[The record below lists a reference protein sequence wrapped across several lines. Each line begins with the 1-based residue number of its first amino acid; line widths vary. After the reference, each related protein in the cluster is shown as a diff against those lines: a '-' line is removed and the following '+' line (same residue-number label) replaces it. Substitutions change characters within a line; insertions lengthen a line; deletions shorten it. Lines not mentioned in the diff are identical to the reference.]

1 MPGRNFLFWASL
13 KNIFMEL
20 YYSFSALIVLSAIFS
35 YLNSRFLKL
44 PPSIGVMV
52 IALMVSLGLIATDSI
67 FPRTIIRIS
76 TLIASVDLT
85 EILMGAM
92 LNFLLFAGAIHLH
105 LEDLREQRL
114 PVIIFSTVSVVIST
128 FVIGFLIYYILPLI
142 GITIPLI
149 ECLVFG
155 ALISPTDPI
164 AVLGILKQ
172 AGVPKSLETK
182 IAGESLF
189 NDGMAVVVFIL
200 MLALA
205 RGEEVNTSFVGIA
218 GLFVKEAIGGI
229 LLGLLLGFL
238 GSKMMYR
245 VDGYNVHVL
254 ITLAIVMGGHLAAQ
268 ALHMSG
274 PLAMVAAGLVVG
286 NYGKNPG
293 AVSDTERDYIDKFWE
308 LIDEILNAILFLI
321 IGFELLLIPDMKQY
335 GWAGLIAIIVVLSAR
350 FISIYIPVKLIP
362 FKTRF
367 GKKSITILVWGGLRG
382 GVSIALALSI
392 DQHLHKDLLLAITY
406 FVVLF
411 SIIVQGL
418 TVSKLTSRLP
428 DEEEAV
434 A

>member
-1 MPGRNFLFWASL
+1 
-13 KNIFMEL
+13 MEL
-20 YYSFSALIVLSAIFS
+20 YYSFSVLIVLSAIFS
-35 YLNSRFLKL
+35 YINARFLKL
-44 PPSIGVMV
+44 PASIGVMV
-52 IALMVSLGLIATDSI
+52 IALLVSIGLIATDSM
-67 FPRTIIRIS
+67 FPRIFLRIS

-92 LNFLLFAGAIHLH
+92 LNFLLFAGAIHIH

-114 PVIIFSTVSVVIST
+114 PVIVFSTVSVAIST
-128 FVIGFLIYYILPLI
+128 FVIGFLMFYLLPFT
-142 GITIPLI
+142 GIQIPLI
-149 ECLVFG
+149 QCLVFG

-200 MLALA
+200 MLAMA
-205 RGEEVNTSFVGIA
+205 RGEEVNTSFSGISMLLIKEALGGIA
-218 GLFVKEAIGGI
+218 
-229 LLGLLLGFL
+229 LGVVLGFI
-238 GSKMMYR
+238 GSQMIYR

-268 ALHMSG
+268 AMHMSG

-286 NYGKNPG
+286 NYGKNLG
-293 AVSDTERDYIDKFWE
+293 GVSDIERDYIDKFWE
-308 LIDEILNAILFLI
+308 LVDEILNAILFLI
-321 IGFELLLIPDMKQY
+321 IGFELLLIPDLKQY
-335 GWAGLIAIIVVLSAR
+335 GWAGIIAIVVVLLSR

-362 FKTRF
+362 FRTKF
-367 GKKSITILVWGGLRG
+367 GRKSITILVWGGLRG

-392 DQHLHKDLLLAITY
+392 DNELNKEILLAITY

-418 TVSKLTSRLP
+418 TVGKLTARMSNA
-428 DEEEAV
+428 EEA
-434 A
+434 AAAKE

>member
-1 MPGRNFLFWASL
+1 
-13 KNIFMEL
+13 MEL

-35 YLNSRFLKL
+35 YINSRFLKL

-52 IALMVSLGLIATDSI
+52 IALLVSLGLIATDTI
-67 FPRTIIRIS
+67 FPRTFLRIT
-76 TLIASVDLT
+76 TLIGSVDLT

-92 LNFLLFAGAIHLH
+92 LNFLLFAGAIHIH

-114 PVIIFSTVSVVIST
+114 PIIIFSTLSVLMST
-128 FVIGFLIYYILPLI
+128 FIIGFLIYYLLPLT
-142 GITIPLI
+142 GLHVPLI
-149 ECLVFG
+149 QCLVFG

-172 AGVPKSLETK
+172 AGVPKSIETK

-189 NDGMAVVVFIL
+189 NDGMAVVIFIL

-205 RGEEVNTSFVGIA
+205 RGEEVNTTFGGITM
-218 GLFVKEAIGGI
+218 LFVKEALGGI
-229 LLGLLLGFL
+229 ALGLALGFV
-238 GSKMMYR
+238 GSKMIYK

-293 AVSDTERDYIDKFWE
+293 AVSDMERDYIDKFWE

-321 IGFELLLIPDMKQY
+321 IGFELLLIPDLKRFMT
-335 GWAGLIAIIVVLSAR
+335 AGMIAIVVVLLAR
-350 FISIYIPVKLIP
+350 FISIYLPVKFIP
-362 FKTRF
+362 FRNKF
-367 GKKSITILVWGGLRG
+367 GKKSIAILVWGGLRG

-392 DQHLHKDLLLAITY
+392 DKDLNKDIFLAITY

-418 TVSKLTSRLP
+418 TVGKLAKRFP
-428 DEEEAV
+428 EEEEIA
-434 A
+434 

>member
-1 MPGRNFLFWASL
+1 
-13 KNIFMEL
+13 MEL
-20 YYSFSALIVLSAIFS
+20 YYSFSALIVLSAVFS
-35 YLNSRFLKL
+35 YINARFLKL
-44 PPSIGVMV
+44 PASIGIMV
-52 IALMVSLGLIATDSI
+52 IALVVSVGLIATDSI
-67 FPRTIIRIS
+67 FPKTFVRI
-76 TLIASVDLT
+76 TNLIASVDLT

-105 LEDLREQRL
+105 LEDLKEQRL
-114 PVIIFSTVSVVIST
+114 PVVIFSTVSVVIST
-128 FVIGFLIYYILPLI
+128 FVIGFLMFNILPLL
-142 GITIPLI
+142 GMHVPLVQ
-149 ECLVFG
+149 CLVFG

-205 RGEEVNTSFVGIA
+205 RGEEVNTSFSGISMLLA
-218 GLFVKEAIGGI
+218 KEALGGI
-229 LLGLLLGFL
+229 VLGLLLGFI
-238 GSKMMYR
+238 GSQMIYR

-268 ALHMSG
+268 AMHMSG

-286 NYGKNPG
+286 NYGKNLG
-293 AVSDTERDYIDKFWE
+293 GVSETERDYIDKFWE
-308 LIDEILNAILFLI
+308 LVDEILNAILFLI
-321 IGFELLLIPDMKQY
+321 IGFELLLIPDLKQY
-335 GWAGLIAIIVVLSAR
+335 SWAGLITIAVVLFAR
-350 FISIYIPVKLIP
+350 FVSIYIPVRLIP
-362 FKTRF
+362 FKTKF
-367 GKKSITILVWGGLRG
+367 GKKSITILIWGGLRG

-392 DQHLHKDLLLAITY
+392 DQALNKDLILAVTY

-418 TVSKLTSRLP
+418 TVGKLTAKMAENGVNNKP
-428 DEEEAV
+428 
-434 A
+434 

>member
-1 MPGRNFLFWASL
+1 
-13 KNIFMEL
+13 MEL
-20 YYSFSALIVLSAIFS
+20 YYSFSVLIVLASFFAYIN
-35 YLNSRFLKL
+35 LRVLKL
-44 PPSIGVMV
+44 PSTIGVMIIAMISSILLV
-52 IALMVSLGLIATDSI
+52 ISGSM
-67 FPRTIIRIS
+67 FPKFFTHFS
-76 TLIASVDLT
+76 TLLMDVDFT
-85 EILMGAM
+85 EVLMGAM
-92 LNFLLFAGAIHLH
+92 LNFLLFAGAIHIN
-105 LEDLREQRL
+105 LRALSEQKRF
-114 PVIIFSTVSVVIST
+114 VIVFSTVSVLLST
-128 FVIGFLIYYILPLI
+128 FAVGAMLYYALLWL
-142 GITIPLI
+142 GMDIPLI
-149 ECLVFG
+149 QCLVFG

-335 GWAGLIAIIVVLSAR
+335 GWAGLVAIVVVLSAR

-392 DQHLHKDLLLAITY
+392 DQHLNKDLLLAITY

-418 TVSKLTSRLP
+418 TVGKLTDRLP
-428 DEEEAV
+428 DEEEVV

>member
-1 MPGRNFLFWASL
+1 
-13 KNIFMEL
+13 MEL

-35 YLNSRFLKL
+35 YINSRFLKL

-52 IALMVSLGLIATDSI
+52 IALLVSLGLIATDTI
-67 FPRTIIRIS
+67 FPRIFLRIT
-76 TLIASVDLT
+76 TLIGSVDLT

-92 LNFLLFAGAIHLH
+92 LNFLLFAGAIHIH

-114 PVIIFSTVSVVIST
+114 PIIVFSTLSVLMST
-128 FVIGFLIYYILPLI
+128 FIIGFLVYYLLPFT
-142 GITIPLI
+142 GIQIPLI
-149 ECLVFG
+149 QCLVFG

-172 AGVPKSLETK
+172 AGVPKSIETK

-189 NDGMAVVVFIL
+189 NDGMAVVIFIL

-205 RGEEVNTSFVGIA
+205 RGEEVNTTFGGITM
-218 GLFVKEAIGGI
+218 LFVKEALGGI
-229 LLGLLLGFL
+229 ALGLALGFV
-238 GSKMMYR
+238 GSKMIYK

-293 AVSDTERDYIDKFWE
+293 AVSDMERDYIDKFWE

-321 IGFELLLIPDMKQY
+321 IGFELLLIPDLKQF
-335 GWAGLIAIIVVLSAR
+335 GWAGMIAIVVVLLAR
-350 FISIYIPVKLIP
+350 FISIYVPVKLIP
-362 FKTRF
+362 FKNKF
-367 GKKSITILVWGGLRG
+367 GKKSIAILVWGGLRG

-392 DQHLHKDLLLAITY
+392 DKDLNKDIFLAITY

-418 TVSKLTSRLP
+418 TVGKLTKRFP
-428 DEEEAV
+428 EEAV
-434 A
+434 GG

>member
-1 MPGRNFLFWASL
+1 
-13 KNIFMEL
+13 MEL

-35 YLNSRFLKL
+35 YINSRFLKL

-52 IALMVSLGLIATDSI
+52 IALLVSLGLIATDTI
-67 FPRTIIRIS
+67 FPRIFLRIT
-76 TLIASVDLT
+76 TLIGSVDLT

-92 LNFLLFAGAIHLH
+92 LNFLLFAGAIHIH

-114 PVIIFSTVSVVIST
+114 PIIVFSTLSVLMST
-128 FVIGFLIYYILPLI
+128 FIIGFLVYYLLPFT
-142 GITIPLI
+142 GIQIPLI
-149 ECLVFG
+149 QCLVFG

-172 AGVPKSLETK
+172 AGVPKSIETK

-189 NDGMAVVVFIL
+189 NDGMAVVIFIL

-205 RGEEVNTSFVGIA
+205 RGEEVNTTFGGITM
-218 GLFVKEAIGGI
+218 LFVKEALGGI
-229 LLGLLLGFL
+229 ALGLALGFV
-238 GSKMMYR
+238 GSKMIYK

-293 AVSDTERDYIDKFWE
+293 AVSDMERDYIDKFWE

-321 IGFELLLIPDMKQY
+321 IGFELLLIPDLKQF
-335 GWAGLIAIIVVLSAR
+335 GWAGMIAIVVVLLAR
-350 FISIYIPVKLIP
+350 FISIYVPVKLIP
-362 FKTRF
+362 FKNKF
-367 GKKSITILVWGGLRG
+367 GKKSIAILVWGGLRG

-392 DQHLHKDLLLAITY
+392 DKDLNKDIFLAITY

-418 TVSKLTSRLP
+418 TVGKLTKRFP
-428 DEEEAV
+428 EEAV
-434 A
+434 GE

>member
-1 MPGRNFLFWASL
+1 
-13 KNIFMEL
+13 MEL

-35 YLNSRFLKL
+35 YINSRFLKL
-44 PPSIGVMV
+44 PASIGVMV
-52 IALMVSLGLIATDSI
+52 IALIVSLGLIATDSI
-67 FPRTIIRIS
+67 FPKIFFRIS
-76 TLIASVDLT
+76 ALIASVDLT

-128 FVIGFLIYYILPLI
+128 FVIGFLVYYLLPFT
-142 GITIPLI
+142 GNHIPLI
-149 ECLVFG
+149 QCLVFG

-172 AGVPKSLETK
+172 AGVPKALETK

-205 RGEEVNTSFVGIA
+205 RGEEVNTSFGGIA
-218 GLFVKEAIGGI
+218 TLFVKEAIGGI
-229 LLGLLLGFL
+229 VLGLVLGFV
-238 GSKMMYR
+238 GSKMIYR

-268 ALHMSG
+268 AMHMSG

-293 AVSDTERDYIDKFWE
+293 AVSETERDYIDKFWE

-335 GWAGLIAIIVVLSAR
+335 GWAGLMAIVVVLFAR
-350 FISIYIPVKLIP
+350 FISIYIPVRLIP
-362 FKTRF
+362 FRTRF
-367 GKKSITILVWGGLRG
+367 GKKSIAILVWGGLRG

-392 DQHLHKDLLLAITY
+392 DHGLNKDLLLAITY

-418 TVSKLTSRLP
+418 TVGKLTSRFN
-428 DEEEAV
+428 EEETSS
-434 A
+434 

>member
-1 MPGRNFLFWASL
+1 
-13 KNIFMEL
+13 MEL
-20 YYSFSALIVLSAIFS
+20 YYSFSALIVLSAVFS
-35 YLNSRFLKL
+35 YINARFLKL
-44 PPSIGVMV
+44 PASIGVMV
-52 IALMVSLGLIATDSI
+52 IALIVSMGLIATDSL
-67 FPRTIIRIS
+67 FPRTFLRIS

-92 LNFLLFAGAIHLH
+92 LNFLLFAGAIHVH
-105 LEDLREQRL
+105 LEDLKEQRL
-114 PVIIFSTVSVVIST
+114 PVVVFSTISVVIST
-128 FVIGFLIYYILPLI
+128 FVIGFLMFNLLPLT
-142 GITIPLI
+142 GIHIPLI
-149 ECLVFG
+149 QCLVFG

-189 NDGMAVVVFIL
+189 NDGVAVVVFIL
-200 MLALA
+200 MLAIA
-205 RGEEVNTSFVGIA
+205 RGEEVNTSFSGIS
-218 GLFVKEAIGGI
+218 LLLIKEALGGI
-229 LLGLLLGFL
+229 VLGLLLGFV
-238 GSKMMYR
+238 GSQMIYR

-268 ALHMSG
+268 AMHMSG

-286 NYGKNPG
+286 NYGKNLG
-293 AVSDTERDYIDKFWE
+293 GVSETERDYIDKFWE

-321 IGFELLLIPDMKQY
+321 IGFELLLIPDLKQY
-335 GWAGLIAIIVVLSAR
+335 GWAGVIAIVVVLFAR
-350 FISIYIPVKLIP
+350 FISIYIPVRLIP
-362 FKTRF
+362 FRTRF

-392 DQHLHKDLLLAITY
+392 DSGLSKDILLAITY

-418 TVSKLTSRLP
+418 TVGKLTARMSNAEDFANSENR
-428 DEEEAV
+428 
-434 A
+434 

>member
-1 MPGRNFLFWASL
+1 
-13 KNIFMEL
+13 MEL

-44 PPSIGVMV
+44 PSSIGVMV
-52 IALMVSLGLIATDSI
+52 IALLVSLGLIATDTI
-67 FPRTIIRIS
+67 FPRTFLRIT
-76 TLIASVDLT
+76 TLIGSVDLT

-92 LNFLLFAGAIHLH
+92 LNFLLFAGAIHIH

-114 PVIIFSTVSVVIST
+114 PIIVFSTVSVLMST
-128 FVIGFLIYYILPLI
+128 FIIGFLVYYLLPFT
-142 GITIPLI
+142 GIQIPLVQ
-149 ECLVFG
+149 CLVFG

-172 AGVPKSLETK
+172 AGVPKSIETK

-189 NDGMAVVVFIL
+189 NDGMAVVIFIL

-205 RGEEVNTSFVGIA
+205 RGEEVNTTFGGITM
-218 GLFVKEAIGGI
+218 LFVKEALGGI
-229 LLGLLLGFL
+229 TLGLALGFV
-238 GSKMMYR
+238 GSKMIYK

-293 AVSDTERDYIDKFWE
+293 AVSDMERDYIDKFWE

-321 IGFELLLIPDMKQY
+321 IGFELLLIPDLKQY
-335 GWAGLIAIIVVLSAR
+335 VWAGMIAIVVVLLAR
-350 FISIYIPVKLIP
+350 FISIYLPVKLIP
-362 FKTRF
+362 FRNKF
-367 GKKSITILVWGGLRG
+367 GKKSIAILVWGGLRG

-392 DQHLHKDLLLAITY
+392 DKGLNKDIFLAITY

-418 TVSKLTSRLP
+418 TVGKLTKRFP
-428 DEEEAV
+428 EEEIG
-434 A
+434 

>member
-1 MPGRNFLFWASL
+1 MVSL

-67 FPRTIIRIS
+67 FPRTFIGIS

-128 FVIGFLIYYILPLI
+128 FVIGFLIYYILPLMGI
-142 GITIPLI
+142 GIPLI
-149 ECLVFG
+149 QCLVFG

-205 RGEEVNTSFVGIA
+205 RGEEVNTSFAGIA
-218 GLFVKEAIGGI
+218 GLFVKEALGGI

-335 GWAGLIAIIVVLSAR
+335 GWAGLVAIVVVLSAR

-392 DQHLHKDLLLAITY
+392 DQHLNKDLLLAITY

-418 TVSKLTSRLP
+418 TVSKLTDRLP
-428 DEEEAV
+428 DDAETA
-434 A
+434 

>member
-1 MPGRNFLFWASL
+1 
-13 KNIFMEL
+13 MEL

-35 YLNSRFLKL
+35 YINSRFLKL

-52 IALMVSLGLIATDSI
+52 IALLVSLGLIATDTI
-67 FPRTIIRIS
+67 FPRTFLRIT
-76 TLIASVDLT
+76 TLIGSVDLT

-92 LNFLLFAGAIHLH
+92 LNFLLFAGAIHIH

-114 PVIIFSTVSVVIST
+114 PIIIFSTLSVLMST
-128 FVIGFLIYYILPLI
+128 FIIGFLIYYLLPLT
-142 GITIPLI
+142 GLHVPLI
-149 ECLVFG
+149 QCLVFG

-172 AGVPKSLETK
+172 AGVPKSIETK

-189 NDGMAVVVFIL
+189 NDGMAVVIFIL

-205 RGEEVNTSFVGIA
+205 RGEEVNTTFGGITM
-218 GLFVKEAIGGI
+218 LFVKEALGGI
-229 LLGLLLGFL
+229 ALGLALGFV
-238 GSKMMYR
+238 GSKMIYK

-293 AVSDTERDYIDKFWE
+293 AVSDMERDYIDKFWE

-321 IGFELLLIPDMKQY
+321 IGFELLLIPDLKRFMT
-335 GWAGLIAIIVVLSAR
+335 AGMIAIVVVLLAR
-350 FISIYIPVKLIP
+350 FMSIYLPVKFIP
-362 FKTRF
+362 FRNKF
-367 GKKSITILVWGGLRG
+367 GKKSIAILVWGGLRG

-392 DQHLHKDLLLAITY
+392 DKDLNKDIFLAITY

-418 TVSKLTSRLP
+418 TVGKLAKRFP
-428 DEEEAV
+428 EEEEIA
-434 A
+434 

>member
-1 MPGRNFLFWASL
+1 
-13 KNIFMEL
+13 MEL

-67 FPRTIIRIS
+67 FPRTFIGIS

-142 GITIPLI
+142 GISIPLI
-149 ECLVFG
+149 QCLVFG

-205 RGEEVNTSFVGIA
+205 RGEEVNTSFAGIA
-218 GLFVKEAIGGI
+218 GLFVKEALGGI

-335 GWAGLIAIIVVLSAR
+335 GWAGLVAIVVVLSAR

-392 DQHLHKDLLLAITY
+392 DQHLNKDLLLAITY

-418 TVSKLTSRLP
+418 TVGKLTDRLP
-428 DEEEAV
+428 DDAEA

>member
-1 MPGRNFLFWASL
+1 
-13 KNIFMEL
+13 MEL

-67 FPRTIIRIS
+67 FPRTFIGIS

-128 FVIGFLIYYILPLI
+128 FVIGFLIYYILPLMGI
-142 GITIPLI
+142 GIPLI
-149 ECLVFG
+149 QCLVFG

-205 RGEEVNTSFVGIA
+205 RGEEVNTSFAGIA
-218 GLFVKEAIGGI
+218 GLFVKEALGGI

-335 GWAGLIAIIVVLSAR
+335 GWAGLVAIVVVLSAR

-392 DQHLHKDLLLAITY
+392 DQHLNKDLLLAITY

-418 TVSKLTSRLP
+418 TVGKLTDRLP
-428 DEEEAV
+428 DDAETA
-434 A
+434 

>member
-1 MPGRNFLFWASL
+1 
-13 KNIFMEL
+13 MEL

-35 YLNSRFLKL
+35 YINSRYLKL
-44 PPSIGVMV
+44 PSSIGVMV
-52 IALMVSLGLIATDSI
+52 IALIVSLGLIATDSI
-67 FPRTIIRIS
+67 FPKIFFRIS
-76 TLIASVDLT
+76 TLIESVDLT

-128 FVIGFLIYYILPLI
+128 FVIGFLVYYLLPFT
-142 GITIPLI
+142 GIQIPLI
-149 ECLVFG
+149 QCLVFG

-172 AGVPKSLETK
+172 AGVPKTLETK

-205 RGEEVNTSFVGIA
+205 RGEDVNTSFGGIA
-218 GLFVKEAIGGI
+218 TLFVKEAIGGI
-229 LLGLLLGFL
+229 VLGLVLGFV
-238 GSKMMYR
+238 GSKMIYR

-268 ALHMSG
+268 AMHMSG

-293 AVSDTERDYIDKFWE
+293 AVSETERDYIDKFWE

-321 IGFELLLIPDMKQY
+321 IGFELLLIPDIKQY
-335 GWAGLIAIIVVLSAR
+335 GWAGLMAIVVVLFAR

-362 FKTRF
+362 FRNRF
-367 GKKSITILVWGGLRG
+367 GKKSIAILVWGGLRG

-392 DQHLHKDLLLAITY
+392 DHDLNKDVLLAITY

-418 TVSKLTSRLP
+418 TVGKLTSRFN
-428 DEEEAV
+428 EEETNS
-434 A
+434 

>member
-1 MPGRNFLFWASL
+1 
-13 KNIFMEL
+13 MEL
-20 YYSFSALIVLSAIFS
+20 YYSFSALIVLSAVFS
-35 YLNSRFLKL
+35 YINARFLKL
-44 PPSIGVMV
+44 PASIGIMV
-52 IALMVSLGLIATDSI
+52 IALIVSMGLIATDSL
-67 FPRTIIRIS
+67 FPRIFLRIT
-76 TLIASVDLT
+76 TLIQSVDLT

-105 LEDLREQRL
+105 LEDLKEQRI
-114 PVIIFSTVSVVIST
+114 PVIVFSTVSVVIST
-128 FVIGFLIYYILPLI
+128 FVIGFAMYNLLPLT
-142 GITIPLI
+142 GIQIPLI
-149 ECLVFG
+149 QCLVFG

-205 RGEEVNTSFVGIA
+205 RGEEVNTSFSGISM
-218 GLFVKEAIGGI
+218 LLIKEALGGI
-229 LLGLLLGFL
+229 LLGIMLGFV
-238 GSKMMYR
+238 GSQMIYR

-268 ALHMSG
+268 AMHMSG
-274 PLAMVAAGLVVG
+274 PLAMVAAGLMVG
-286 NYGKNPG
+286 NYGKNLG
-293 AVSDTERDYIDKFWE
+293 GVSDMERDYIDKFWE
-308 LIDEILNAILFLI
+308 LVDEILNAILFLI
-321 IGFELLLIPDMKQY
+321 IGFELLLIPDLKQY
-335 GWAGLIAIIVVLSAR
+335 GWAGIIAIAVVLFAR
-350 FISIYIPVKLIP
+350 FISIYIPVRLIP
-362 FKTRF
+362 FRNRF

-392 DQHLHKDLLLAITY
+392 DDALNKDILLAITY

-418 TVSKLTSRLP
+418 TVGKLTAKMSNAE
-428 DEEEAV
+428 DSGSYSG
-434 A
+434 

>member
-1 MPGRNFLFWASL
+1 
-13 KNIFMEL
+13 MEL

-35 YLNSRFLKL
+35 YINSRFLKL

-52 IALMVSLGLIATDSI
+52 IALLVSLGLIATDTI
-67 FPRTIIRIS
+67 FPKIFLRIT
-76 TLIASVDLT
+76 TLIGSVDLT

-92 LNFLLFAGAIHLH
+92 LNFLLFAGAIHIH

-114 PVIIFSTVSVVIST
+114 PIIIFSTVSVLMST
-128 FVIGFLIYYILPLI
+128 FIIGFLVYYLLPLT
-142 GITIPLI
+142 GLHIPLI
-149 ECLVFG
+149 QCLVFG

-172 AGVPKSLETK
+172 AGVPKSIETK

-189 NDGMAVVVFIL
+189 NDGMAVVIFIL

-205 RGEEVNTSFVGIA
+205 RGEEVNTTFGGITM
-218 GLFVKEAIGGI
+218 LFVKEALGGI
-229 LLGLLLGFL
+229 ALGLALGFV
-238 GSKMMYR
+238 GSKMIYK

-293 AVSDTERDYIDKFWE
+293 AVSDMERDYIDKFWE

-321 IGFELLLIPDMKQY
+321 IGFELLLIPDLKRFMS
-335 GWAGLIAIIVVLSAR
+335 AGMIAIVVVLLAR
-350 FISIYIPVKLIP
+350 FISIYLPVKLIP
-362 FKTRF
+362 FRNKF
-367 GKKSITILVWGGLRG
+367 GKKSIAILVWGGLRG

-392 DQHLHKDLLLAITY
+392 DKDLNKDIFLAITY

-418 TVSKLTSRLP
+418 TVGKLTKRFP
-428 DEEEAV
+428 EEKI
-434 A
+434 

>member
-1 MPGRNFLFWASL
+1 
-13 KNIFMEL
+13 MEL

-52 IALMVSLGLIATDSI
+52 IALLVSLGLIATDTI
-67 FPRTIIRIS
+67 FPKIFLRIT
-76 TLIASVDLT
+76 TLIGSVDLT

-92 LNFLLFAGAIHLH
+92 LNFLLFAGAIHIH

-114 PVIIFSTVSVVIST
+114 PIIIFSTVSVLMST
-128 FVIGFLIYYILPLI
+128 FIIGFLVYYLLPLT
-142 GITIPLI
+142 GIHIPLI
-149 ECLVFG
+149 QCLVFG

-172 AGVPKSLETK
+172 AGVPKSIETK

-189 NDGMAVVVFIL
+189 NDGMAVVIFIL

-205 RGEEVNTSFVGIA
+205 RGEEVNTTFGGITM
-218 GLFVKEAIGGI
+218 LFVKEALGGI
-229 LLGLLLGFL
+229 ALGLALGYV
-238 GSKMMYR
+238 GSKMIYK

-293 AVSDTERDYIDKFWE
+293 AVSDMERDYIDKFWE

-321 IGFELLLIPDMKQY
+321 IGFELLLIPDLKRFMT
-335 GWAGLIAIIVVLSAR
+335 AGMIAIVVVLLAR
-350 FISIYIPVKLIP
+350 FISIYLPVKLIP
-362 FKTRF
+362 FRNKF
-367 GKKSITILVWGGLRG
+367 GKKSIAILVWGGLRG

-392 DQHLHKDLLLAITY
+392 DKDLNKDIFLAITY

-418 TVSKLTSRLP
+418 TVGKLTKRFP
-428 DEEEAV
+428 EEEI
-434 A
+434 

>member
-1 MPGRNFLFWASL
+1 
-13 KNIFMEL
+13 MEL

-35 YLNSRFLKL
+35 YINSRFLKL
-44 PPSIGVMV
+44 PSSIGIMV
-52 IALMVSLGLIATDSI
+52 IALIVSLGLIATDSV
-67 FPRTIIRIS
+67 FPRTFIRIS
-76 TLIASVDLT
+76 SLIESVDLT

-105 LEDLREQRL
+105 LEDLREQRA

-128 FVIGFLIYYILPLI
+128 FIVGTLMYYFLGWIGLHVPMLQ
-142 GITIPLI
+142 
-149 ECLVFG
+149 CLVFG

-200 MLALA
+200 LLALA
-205 RGEEVNTSFVGIA
+205 RGEDVNTSLSGIA
-218 GLFVKEAIGGI
+218 TLFAKEALGGI
-229 LLGLLLGFL
+229 ALGLLLGFV
-238 GSKMMYR
+238 GSKMIYR

-268 ALHMSG
+268 AMHMSG

-286 NYGKNPG
+286 NYGKDPG

-321 IGFELLLIPDMKQY
+321 IGFELLLIPDLKQY
-335 GWAGLIAIIVVLSAR
+335 IWVGIAAIVIVLFAR
-350 FISIYIPVKLIP
+350 FVSIYIPVRLIP
-362 FKTRF
+362 FRTRF

-392 DQHLHKDLLLAITY
+392 DNDLNQDLFLSVTY

-418 TVSKLTSRLP
+418 TVGKLTARMT
-428 DEEEAV
+428 EHAEAL
-434 A
+434 AQE

>member
-1 MPGRNFLFWASL
+1 MVSL

-52 IALMVSLGLIATDSI
+52 IALIVSLGLIATDSI
-67 FPRTIIRIS
+67 FPRTFIGIS

-142 GITIPLI
+142 GISIPLI
-149 ECLVFG
+149 QCLVFG

-205 RGEEVNTSFVGIA
+205 RGEEVNTSFAGIA
-218 GLFVKEAIGGI
+218 GLFVKEALGGI
-229 LLGLLLGFL
+229 SLGLLLGFL

-335 GWAGLIAIIVVLSAR
+335 GWAGLVAIVVVLSAR

-392 DQHLHKDLLLAITY
+392 DQHLNKDLLLAITY

-418 TVSKLTSRLP
+418 TVGKLTDRLP
-428 DEEEAV
+428 DDAETA
-434 A
+434 

>member
-1 MPGRNFLFWASL
+1 
-13 KNIFMEL
+13 MEL
-20 YYSFSALIVLSAIFS
+20 YYSFSALIVLAAIFS
-35 YLNSRFLKL
+35 YVNSRFLKL

-52 IALMVSLGLIATDSI
+52 IALLVSVGLILTDTI
-67 FPRTIIRIS
+67 FPRTFSRIT

-128 FVIGFLIYYILPLI
+128 FVIGFLVFSILPYFGFHVPMI
-142 GITIPLI
+142 Q
-149 ECLVFG
+149 CLVFG

-200 MLALA
+200 MLTLA
-205 RGEEVNTSFVGIA
+205 RGEEVNTSISGITL
-218 GLFVKEAIGGI
+218 LFIKEAFGGI
-229 LLGLLLGFL
+229 LLGLVLGYV
-238 GSKMMYR
+238 GSKMIYR

-268 ALHMSG
+268 SLHISG
-274 PLAMVAAGLVVG
+274 PLAMVAAGLVIG
-286 NYGKNPG
+286 NYGKNPD
-293 AVSDTERDYIDKFWE
+293 AVSDIERDYIDKFWE

-321 IGFELLLIPDMKQY
+321 IGFELLLIPNLRQY
-335 GWAGLIAIIVVLSAR
+335 GFVGIAAIFIVLMAR

-362 FKTRF
+362 FRSRF
-367 GKKSITILVWGGLRG
+367 GKKSMAILVWGGLRG

-392 DQHLHKDLLLAITY
+392 DDHLNKEILLAITY

-418 TVSKLTSRLP
+418 TVSKLTQRFSNEDGADL
-428 DEEEAV
+428 
-434 A
+434 